1 MRISTITLDQLRQE
15 LSGLNLF
22 GVDALV
28 NIETALQLV
37 KTAIET
43 IEADI
48 ERNGFTS
55 SKDEIYFFR
64 HVKPHVYAFQIAF
77 TKIRKIEL
85 LRSAYNKREFKGIVK
100 QKLTFIQAHYIDYP
114 EFTRY
119 YNSNATHDD
128 ERYFLRSNRIPLD
141 CFPLLYNVSCST
153 GFDVLA
159 AYLLAYQFLID
170 HFDQDEK
177 RIQIDLNQ
185 SELFWSLR
193 KVDFVELISG
203 LHAMVSIN
211 RGENDLKTLCLQ
223 LGKVFN
229 IEIKDIYGKRSEI
242 KERKG
247 ERFKFIRQMLDTLER
262 DFDENFE

>member
-1 MRISTITLDQLRQE
+1 MSKSTITLDQLRQE
-15 LSGLNLF
+15 LFGLNLF

-28 NIETALQLV
+28 NIEAALQLV

-48 ERNGFTS
+48 ERIGFTS
-55 SKDEIYFFR
+55 SADEIYFFR
-64 HVKPHVYAFQIAF
+64 HVKPHVYAYQIAF

-85 LRSAYNKREFKGIVK
+85 LRLAYSKKEFKGIVK
-100 QKLTFIQAHYIDYP
+100 QKLAFIQAHYIDYP

-119 YNSNATHDD
+119 YSSSSTHDD
-128 ERYFLRSNRIPLD
+128 ERYFLRSNRIHLD
-141 CFPLLYNVSCST
+141 CFPISYNDNNST
-153 GFDVLA
+153 GYDLIA
-159 AYLLAYQFLID
+159 SYLLAYQFLIN

-185 SELFWSLR
+185 SELLWSLR

-203 LHAMVSIN
+203 LHAMASIN

-229 IEIKDIYGKRSEI
+229 IDIKDIYGKRREI